1 MCSHF
6 VQLSHCIMGRV
17 SSGRAQMQ
25 RVAEGESEF
34 VEVERAVE
42 GVVVRE
48 EVEDWEGG
56 KGRGWGWRWWGSVG
70 Y

>member
-1 MCSHF
+1 
-6 VQLSHCIMGRV
+6 MGRV